1 MFNKRLEEYRLK
13 LKIETKREMAKKIGI
28 SEQLYAMVERG
39 ARKPSSDII
48 KKLVAMSKLPAEYWL
63 YGVNKKDFFNN
74 KDDFKNIKKVI
85 DTILEFNITDIDN
98 IFDENN
104 NPKDSLGKLLI
115 NALKKDI
122 NGMIEKNNKK
132 NSY

>member
-48 KKLVAMSKLPAEYWL
+48 KKLVVMSKLPAEYWL
-63 YGVNKKDFFNN
+63 YGVNKNDFFNN
-74 KDDFKNIKKVI
+74 KDDLKNIKRAI
-85 DTILEFNITDIDN
+85 DTILEFNITDIDS

-122 NGMIEKNNKK
+122 NYMIEKK
-132 NSY
+132 